1 VRSPHRIN
9 PAKRCNRTRSRAA
22 AGTATKALIKHCRRM
37 AAVVERVLAGL
48 DEDLLEYV
56 TGLCEDTDDD
66 GDLAE
71 AVAAFCLSSELCEDE
86 DDAEAKAQELL
97 KALGRG
103 ASKPVVVE
111 KPPSPKV
118 KPRAPSAALAAAK
131 SVFTAPPP
139 AAAPVVQTTRAPPK
153 EKKPKKAPK
162 RVEDKNSVANKKMR
176 LEAEMEAARVRA
188 CRARWARGA
197 HKGAIEAKNFSL
209 PNPGGGTDCGVPGP
223 FYDTTPSTRLVF
235 TRRGFRARFGRG
247 RDAIRH
253 TQAWTSSRTRPS
265 RS

>member
-1 VRSPHRIN
+1 
-9 PAKRCNRTRSRAA
+9 
-22 AGTATKALIKHCRRM
+22 M

-97 KALGRG
+97 EALGRG
-103 ASKPVVVE
+103 ASKPVE
-111 KPPSPKV
+111 APKPPSPKAQ

-131 SVFTAPPP
+131 SVFTAPPVAP
-139 AAAPVVQTTRAPPK
+139 APVVQQTTRAPQK

-162 RVEDKNSVANKKMR
+162 RIDDKNSVANKKMR
-176 LEAEMEAARVRA
+176 LEAEMEAAEIALAARV
-188 CRARWARGA
+188 
-197 HKGAIEAKNFSL
+197 EAVGLEASA
-209 PNPGGGTDCGVPGP
+209 PAPAE
-223 FYDTTPSTRLVF
+223 PS
-235 TRRGFRARFGRG
+235 G
-247 RDAIRH
+247 DA
-253 TQAWTSSRTRPS
+253 TAPT
-265 RS
+265 

>member
-1 VRSPHRIN
+1 
-9 PAKRCNRTRSRAA
+9 
-22 AGTATKALIKHCRRM
+22 M

-71 AVAAFCLSSELCEDE
+71 AVAAFCLSSELCEEEDE
-86 DDAEAKAQELL
+86 AEAKAQELL

-103 ASKPVVVE
+103 ASKPVE
-111 KPPSPKV
+111 APKPPSPKAQ

-131 SVFTAPPP
+131 SVFTAPPVAP
-139 AAAPVVQTTRAPPK
+139 APVQQTTRAPPK

-162 RVEDKNSVANKKMR
+162 RVDDKNSVANKKMR

-209 PNPGGGTDCGVPGP
+209 PNPGGGTDCGVPWP
-223 FYDTTPSTRLVF
+223 FYDITPSTRLVS
-235 TRRGFRARFGRG
+235 TRRGCGWSLFRFRARFGRG

-253 TQAWTSSRTRPS
+253 TQAWTSSRTRPLH
-265 RS
+265 

>member
-1 VRSPHRIN
+1 
-9 PAKRCNRTRSRAA
+9 
-22 AGTATKALIKHCRRM
+22 M

-66 GDLAE
+66 ADLAE

-103 ASKPVVVE
+103 ASKPVVE
-111 KPPSPKV
+111 APKPPSPKAQ

-131 SVFTAPPP
+131 SVFTAAPP
-139 AAAPVVQTTRAPPK
+139 AQPVQQTTRAPPK

-162 RVEDKNSVANKKMR
+162 RIEDKNSVANKKMR

-197 HKGAIEAKNFSL
+197 HKGAIEAKSFSL
-209 PNPGGGTDCGVPGP
+209 PNPGGGTDRGVPGP
-223 FYDTTPSTRLVF
+223 FYDMTPSTRLVF

-247 RDAIRH
+247 RDAVRH
-253 TQAWTSSRTRPS
+253 TQASTSSRTRPS
-265 RS
+265 RSCEGGGTLL

>member
-1 VRSPHRIN
+1 
-9 PAKRCNRTRSRAA
+9 
-22 AGTATKALIKHCRRM
+22 M

-111 KPPSPKV
+111 KPPSPKN
-118 KPRAPSAALAAAK
+118 KPRAPSAALAAAMAAV
-131 SVFTAPPP
+131 SCISWCAPP
-139 AAAPVVQTTRAPPK
+139 
-153 EKKPKKAPK
+153 
-162 RVEDKNSVANKKMR
+162 
-176 LEAEMEAARVRA
+176 
-188 CRARWARGA
+188 
-197 HKGAIEAKNFSL
+197 
-209 PNPGGGTDCGVPGP
+209 
-223 FYDTTPSTRLVF
+223 
-235 TRRGFRARFGRG
+235 
-247 RDAIRH
+247 
-253 TQAWTSSRTRPS
+253 
-265 RS
+265 

>member
-1 VRSPHRIN
+1 
-9 PAKRCNRTRSRAA
+9 
-22 AGTATKALIKHCRRM
+22 M

-56 TGLCEDTDDD
+56 AGLCEDTDDD

-71 AVAAFCLSSELCEDE
+71 AVAAFCLSSELCEEE

-103 ASKPVVVE
+103 AAKPVVE
-111 KPPSPKV
+111 EPKPPSPKAQ

-131 SVFTAPPP
+131 SVFTEAPKPPP
-139 AAAPVVQTTRAPPK
+139 APVQQTTRAPPK

-209 PNPGGGTDCGVPGP
+209 ANPGGGTDCGVPRP
-223 FYDTTPSTRLVF
+223 FYFIMISTRLAF
-235 TRRGFRARFGRG
+235 TRRGRVSGEVATRYVTRRRGPRRGRGLHARAREEVRVGR
-247 RDAIRH
+247 
-253 TQAWTSSRTRPS
+253 S
-265 RS
+265 

>member
-1 VRSPHRIN
+1 
-9 PAKRCNRTRSRAA
+9 
-22 AGTATKALIKHCRRM
+22 M

-71 AVAAFCLSSELCEDE
+71 AVAAFCLSSELCEEE

-97 KALGRG
+97 EALGRG
-103 ASKPVVVE
+103 ASKPVE
-111 KPPSPKV
+111 APKPPSPKAQ

-131 SVFTAPPP
+131 SVFKAPVVAPPP
-139 AAAPVVQTTRAPPK
+139 VQQTTRAPPK

-162 RVEDKNSVANKKMR
+162 RVDDKNSVANKKMR

-209 PNPGGGTDCGVPGP
+209 PNPGGGTDCGVPWP
-223 FYDTTPSTRLVF
+223 FYDITPSTRLVS
-235 TRRGFRARFGRG
+235 TRRGCGWSLFRFRARFGRG

-253 TQAWTSSRTRPS
+253 TQAWTSSRTRPLH
-265 RS
+265 

>member
-1 VRSPHRIN
+1 M
-9 PAKRCNRTRSRAA
+9 
-22 AGTATKALIKHCRRM
+22 M
-37 AAVVERVLAGL
+37 AAVVERILEGL

-71 AVAAFCLSSELCEDE
+71 AVAAFCLSSELCEEE

-111 KPPSPKV
+111 KPPSPKI

-131 SVFTAPPP
+131 SVFTEAPKPP
-139 AAAPVVQTTRAPPK
+139 VAPVVPTTRAPTK

-162 RVEDKNSVANKKMR
+162 RVDDKNSC
-176 LEAEMEAARVRA
+176 LLYT
-188 CRARWARGA
+188 
-197 HKGAIEAKNFSL
+197 S
-209 PNPGGGTDCGVPGP
+209 
-223 FYDTTPSTRLVF
+223 PSP
-235 TRRGFRARFGRG
+235 
-247 RDAIRH
+247 RDATLSRMP
-253 TQAWTSSRTRPS
+253 SSA
-265 RS
+265 